1 MDDFGLPKDILDM
14 VYEIKK
20 DQNNLPLKI
29 VSYFPLSD
37 KHKMIIQK
45 LFRHPISFHSIF
57 SDVISYEDWEKSKEQ
72 IKKRF
77 HDELFDID
85 SI

>member
-1 MDDFGLPKDILDM
+1 MDDFGLPEDLLDM
-14 VYEIKK
+14 MYEIKK
-20 DQNNLPLKI
+20 DQNNQPVKL
-29 VSYFPLSD
+29 VSYFPLSPTQ
-37 KHKMIIQK
+37 KMSVEK
-45 LFRHPISFHSIF
+45 LFQHPVLFSSIF
-57 SDVISYEDWEKSKEQ
+57 SDIISYEDWEQSKEQ